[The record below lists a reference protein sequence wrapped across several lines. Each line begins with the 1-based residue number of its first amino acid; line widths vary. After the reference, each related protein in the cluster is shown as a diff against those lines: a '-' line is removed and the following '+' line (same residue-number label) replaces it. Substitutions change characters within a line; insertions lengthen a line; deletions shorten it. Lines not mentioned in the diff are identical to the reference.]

1 MHQITYRHG
10 IPADDWAIAEH
21 FYQLW
26 LDNTVLPEA
35 IRPDWQA
42 EILAFITQAR
52 QSLAYQSFIAEV
64 EGEIVGSVGCQIF
77 AGLYPIPFQPH
88 YRQDGYIW
96 GVYVAPAYRKQGI
109 GATLTQKSVDYLRA
123 IGCTR
128 AVLNASPFGKS
139 AYERLGFQPHN
150 AMVLDFRDQGSQTE
164 GGNIRDYNGAR

>member
-77 AGLYPIPFQPH
+77 AGLYFK
-88 YRQDGYIW
+88 R
-96 GVYVAPAYRKQGI
+96 
-109 GATLTQKSVDYLRA
+109 S
-123 IGCTR
+123 
-128 AVLNASPFGKS
+128 
-139 AYERLGFQPHN
+139 
-150 AMVLDFRDQGSQTE
+150 
-164 GGNIRDYNGAR
+164 